1 VDAGDGIV
9 DAVLPPVVVVPEAEE
24 DVVVADESLGGV
36 GGASATCLMA
46 TLGSIPGGELR
57 LRSCSLTSSA
67 ANASSFSRLDFSERR
82 RPRKSSASTF
92 RCVSIPSAIATT
104 FFGSSERSDLIECAG
119 AAA

>member
-1 VDAGDGIV
+1 
-9 DAVLPPVVVVPEAEE
+9 
-24 DVVVADESLGGV
+24 
-36 GGASATCLMA
+36 
-46 TLGSIPGGELR
+46 
-57 LRSCSLTSSA
+57 
-67 ANASSFSRLDFSERR
+67 LDFSERR